1 MTQYMSNLPKMILD
15 TVENYFNCEDIAMT
29 LMISSQTQG
38 QPPLLADLWAMN
50 SMIKLDVK
58 VGISGGSS
66 HKKNR
71 DNCVNNFASL
81 LGLKDDNEGNNVE
94 STTSRRLKTAQWIH
108 NNPTWG
114 YECGAKEDEKK
125 IISYT
130 KSLREIDLEQTI
142 ERLRSG
148 NKKDLQHYLITL
160 ISKAGNEAKARGLIA
175 SK

>member
-1 MTQYMSNLPKMILD
+1 MTQYMSNLPKNILD
-15 TVENYFNCEDIAMT
+15 MVENYFNCEDIAMT

-58 VGISGGSS
+58 AGISSGSS

-71 DNCVNNFASL
+71 DNCVDKFSSL
-81 LGLKDDNEGNNVE
+81 LGLKDDEEGNVE
-94 STTSRRLKTAQWIH
+94 STTKQRLKTAQWIH

-148 NKKDLQHYLITL
+148 NNKKDLQHYILTL
-160 ISKAGNEAKARGLIA
+160 ISKAGHEAKARGLIA